1 MPDQGVV
8 DHRQLELFSPLDT
21 LMSKGLNLIRL
32 LPLTGASIYGSFGS
46 TSRRSLTSTSI
57 VPSGFA
63 HLHSPEAFASD
74 CWWAALAD
82 GHLKESTCHFVDEGT
97 A

>member
-1 MPDQGVV
+1 MSDQGVV
-8 DHRQLELFSPLDT
+8 DELQYELLSPLDC
-21 LMSKGLNLIRL
+21 LSARGLNLSRL
-32 LPLTGASIYGSFGS
+32 FPLTAAWLYGSFGS

-74 CWWAALAD
+74 GWWASLVD
-82 GHLKESTCHFVDEGT
+82 NHLEEDICHFVEEET